1 MFETRH
7 IKHLLAAILICL
19 IVLCTQFASVNADEL
34 MQLSNDNG
42 TAEYYHTW
50 QAGDMVGAVLTPNP
64 DWSYPIQVDS
74 VEVLLYQF
82 PGAASS
88 ATVRAHVY
96 STINGEP
103 GVLLGSSAPTI
114 ITTFWSTWASISLAS
129 AKVTLS
135 SPDPFMVAIEYTAGA
150 SGSIPSMLTDSQ
162 NDIASGRNFYSRDS
176 GATWYEHYDFW
187 VEPEDVGYNMIRVT
201 VDVMPDTAEWKIY
214 LPGIAKNWSPPT
226 PTPTPTPPPPPD
238 LPCLYALNWW
248 RNDSWP
254 YDIIRSS
261 YSPPCLM
268 ATVDVEHIYD
278 GTGRQLGYRAAVE
291 RQDKL
296 DFDMDATYV
305 FNSSNG
311 VEGANVIKTYVG
323 GYQYQMEITQFCPR
337 VGQLTGYKVKVYAPP
352 YNGQEVTVG
361 ICP

>member
-1 MFETRH
+1 MVETKH
-7 IKHLLAAILICL
+7 IKYLLVSILICL
-19 IVLCTQFASVNADEL
+19 IVFCTQFASATAEL
-34 MQLSNDNG
+34 MQLGNDNG
-42 TAEYYHTW
+42 TAESYYGSW
-50 QAGDMVGAVLTPNP
+50 QAGSIIGAVLTPNP
-64 DWSYPIQVDS
+64 DWSYPIRVNS
-74 VEVLLYQF
+74 VQFLLYQF

-88 ATVRAHVY
+88 ATVRVHVY

-103 GVLLGSSAPTI
+103 GTLLGSSPPTI
-114 ITTFWSTWASISLAS
+114 ITTFWPTWASISLAS
-129 AKVTLS
+129 ANITLS
-135 SPDPFMVAIEYTAGA
+135 FPDPFMVAIEYTAGT
-150 SGSIPSMLTDSQ
+150 SGSTPSTLMDSQ
-162 NDIASGRNFYSRDS
+162 DDIATGKNFYSLDG
-176 GATWYEHYDFW
+176 GATWHEHYDFW
-187 VEPEDVGYNMIRVT
+187 AEPEDVGYNMIRVT
-201 VDVMPDTAEWKIY
+201 VDYRPDTAEWKIY

-226 PTPTPTPPPPPD
+226 PPPPPDPSD

-254 YDIIRSS
+254 YNIIRSP

-268 ATVDVEHIYD
+268 ETVIDVEHIYD
-278 GTGRQLGYRAAVE
+278 GTGRQTGYRATVE
-291 RQDKL
+291 RQDNL

-305 FNSSNG
+305 FNSGGG

-337 VGQLTGYKVKVYAPP
+337 IGQLTGYKVKVYSPP